1 MYSAGAAD
9 SADLNLRCCRQHRI
23 NLSKDVEINVFSNSG
38 HDLAKWEIA
47 IN

>member
-1 MYSAGAAD
+1 MYSAVAAD

-23 NLSKDVEINVFSNSG
+23 NLSKNIDINVFSNSG
-38 HDLAKWEIA
+38 PDSAKWEIA